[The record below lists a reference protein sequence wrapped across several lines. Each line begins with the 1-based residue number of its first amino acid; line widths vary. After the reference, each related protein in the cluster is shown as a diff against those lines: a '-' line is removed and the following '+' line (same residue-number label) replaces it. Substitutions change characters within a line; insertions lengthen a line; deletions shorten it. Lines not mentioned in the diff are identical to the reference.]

1 MGDDERDQLAH
12 DLTETDFD
20 AVERDGYR
28 AEWHDEDSEVAVRD
42 LATDEVVTYNAEDL
56 FRATSE
62 QELRNARTGA
72 ETLADD
78 E

>member
-1 MGDDERDQLAH
+1 MGEEARDRVAH

-28 AEWHDEDSEVAVRD
+28 AEWHDGDTEVAVRD
-42 LATDEVVTYNAEDL
+42 LETDDVVAYNAEDL

-72 ETLADD
+72 EAL

>member
-1 MGDDERDQLAH
+1 MGDDERDLLAH

-28 AEWHDEDSEVAVRD
+28 AEWHDGDTAVVVHELGD
-42 LATDEVVTYNAEDL
+42 GAAVTYNAEDL

-72 ETLADD
+72 EKAD
-78 E
+78 EA